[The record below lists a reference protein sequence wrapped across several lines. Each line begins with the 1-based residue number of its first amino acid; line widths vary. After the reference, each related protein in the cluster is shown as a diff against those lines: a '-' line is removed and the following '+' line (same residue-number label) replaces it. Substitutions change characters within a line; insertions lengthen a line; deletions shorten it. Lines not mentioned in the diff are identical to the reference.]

1 MPEPLTDFQKNLVK
15 LRKACGKT
23 QAEISELAEL
33 EYKHYQDVESG
44 RRKDPQLSTL
54 RKIAKAYR
62 IELWELLKF

>member
-1 MPEPLTDFQKNLVK
+1 MPAPLTDLQKHLVTI
-15 LRKACGKT
+15 RKEAGKT
-23 QAEISELAEL
+23 QSQIAELAEL

-54 RKIAKAYR
+54 RKIAKAYG

>member
-1 MPEPLTDFQKNLVK
+1 MPAPLTDFQNHLIQ
-15 LRKACGKT
+15 LRRIHKKT
-23 QAEISELAEL
+23 QAEIAELAEL

-54 RKIAKAYR
+54 RKIAKAYG